1 MATLGNLGAVNSNLT
16 AKPRS
21 TEQELPIKV
30 RQTPVKQAGTHAAQ
44 PGGKV
49 KRQEE
54 ALQNRDSS
62 TGRDKAIEQIR
73 ERLKP
78 KTLEELA
85 ELLRKVNLTFDL
97 FEIQTRYQVNLETG
111 EVTLQIVNQRTG
123 EVIRKIPPYDVP
135 KVAEAL
141 KNGDP
146 LLKDIMV

>member
-21 TEQELPIKV
+21 TEHELPIKA
-30 RQTPVKQAGTHAAQ
+30 RHKPVKQAEVPVAQ
-44 PGGKV
+44 KA
-49 KRQEE
+49 KKATSQEE

-62 TGRDKAIEQIR
+62 TGREKAIEQTR
-73 ERLKP
+73 EQLKP
-78 KTLEELA
+78 RTLDELA
-85 ELLRKVNLTFDL
+85 ELLRKVNLTFVL

-111 EVTLQIVNQRTG
+111 EVSLQIVNQRTG

-135 KVAEAL
+135 RVAEAL

-146 LLKDIMV
+146 FLKDIMV